1 MIFFNMINWLKSLF
15 SKKKKNKPLRPLND
29 DDFRDLKVSRE
40 KKLNKILDKIA
51 KGGYESLNQNEKN
64 FLKNISEF

>member
-15 SKKKKNKPLRPLND
+15 SKKRNNKPLRRLND

>member
-1 MIFFNMINWLKSLF
+1 MINWLKSLF